1 MQTLIM
7 ITVTTANSGQGRE
20 QSGKGTQKLAD
31 QFNDNMDE
39 DDYYKNVDEDYG
51 KGDNVDE
58 NSNYNVDDDEN
69 DDNSAESS
77 RLKSSWKTRKSV
89 AQENGTE

>member
-1 MQTLIM
+1 
-7 ITVTTANSGQGRE
+7 
-20 QSGKGTQKLAD
+20 
-31 QFNDNMDE
+31 MDE

-58 NSNYNVDDDEN
+58 NGNYNVDDDDN
-69 DDNSAESS
+69 DDNSAESL
-77 RLKSSWKTRKSV
+77 RLESSWKTRKTV